1 MKKLLL
7 VEDMKFFNSLV
18 VKHVKRN
25 LDIEV
30 VSCTTYAEAVEAL
43 MADTQDYFL
52 AVLDLNLPDAPDGE
66 IVDLVISHQIPVVV
80 FSAHFDE
87 DLRDQILSRKVIDY
101 VVKQN
106 PSSLDYLFSLISRLY
121 FNRFIK
127 VLVVD
132 DSRTARQYVSDL
144 MNQYQFQVLGAAN
157 GEEALEVIEKNDDIK
172 LVITD
177 FNMPKMDGFELTREI
192 RRRYPKHKIGI
203 IGISTTG
210 SNVLSAKFI
219 KNGAND
225 FLNKPFLR
233 EEFFCRVCQNVELI
247 EFMSN
252 LQSAATQDFLTGLHN
267 RRFLSEIG
275 NNYTARAIRE
285 DLPISIALIDIDYFK
300 NINDTY
306 GHSAGDE
313 ILIQI
318 GELLNERCR
327 RSDVLARFGGEE
339 FCIIANNLEA
349 QNSFALFDNLR
360 AMIEDHTFTVKD
372 LSVKI
377 TASFGVTYDIKK
389 DFNAM
394 IEDADRA
401 LYKAKNNGRNR
412 VEIFHAE

>member
-30 VSCTTYAEAVEAL
+30 VSCANYADAVEAL

-66 IVDLVISHQIPVVV
+66 IVDLVISHNIPVVV

-106 PSSLDYLFSLISRLY
+106 PSSLDYLVSLISRLY
-121 FNRFIK
+121 FNRYIK

-144 MNQYQFQVLGAAN
+144 MGQYQFQVLNAAN
-157 GEEALEVIEKNDDIK
+157 GEEALEVLRDNEDVQ

-177 FNMPKMDGFELTREI
+177 YQMPKMDGFELTREI

-275 NNYTARAIRE
+275 NNYTARAMRDSI
-285 DLPISIALIDIDYFK
+285 PISIALIDIDYFK
-300 NINDTY
+300 KINDTY

-339 FCIIANNLEA
+339 FCVIANNLPAE
-349 QNSFALFDNLR
+349 NSFQLFDNLR
-360 AMIEDHTFTVKD
+360 QMIEEHTFSVKEI
-372 LSVKI
+372 SIKI
-377 TASFGVTYDIKK
+377 TASIGVSHDIKK

-394 IEDADRA
+394 VEDADKA
-401 LYKAKNNGRNR
+401 LYQAKDSGRNK
-412 VEIFHAE
+412 VVIYQPE